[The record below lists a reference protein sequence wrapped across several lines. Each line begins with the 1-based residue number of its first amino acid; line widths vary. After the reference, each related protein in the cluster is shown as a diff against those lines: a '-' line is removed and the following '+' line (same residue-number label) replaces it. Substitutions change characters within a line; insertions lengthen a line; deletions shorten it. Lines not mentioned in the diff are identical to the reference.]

1 MRKLDHPNI
10 VNYHAVYDDKEH
22 LYIVMELCQENL
34 QEREDIVNIKEKTA
48 AHIAYKL
55 IEALNHAHSCGVVH
69 RDVKPENVMFGE
81 DDDVRLVD
89 FGLATVNLKDKNEEV
104 GSPLF
109 MAPEL
114 FEEKGKISGKCDIW
128 ATGILLYEMLTK
140 KLPYHGESI
149 HELRV
154 AVQ

>member
-1 MRKLDHPNI
+1 MCS
-10 VNYHAVYDDKEH
+10 VY
-22 LYIVMELCQENL
+22 
-34 QEREDIVNIKEKTA
+34 
-48 AHIAYKL
+48 
-55 IEALNHAHSCGVVH
+55 
-69 RDVKPENVMFGE
+69 PF
-81 DDDVRLVD
+81 
-89 FGLATVNLKDKNEEV
+89 NLKDKNEEV

-154 AVQ
+154 AVQHDVPEHPKLSAQVFDLI